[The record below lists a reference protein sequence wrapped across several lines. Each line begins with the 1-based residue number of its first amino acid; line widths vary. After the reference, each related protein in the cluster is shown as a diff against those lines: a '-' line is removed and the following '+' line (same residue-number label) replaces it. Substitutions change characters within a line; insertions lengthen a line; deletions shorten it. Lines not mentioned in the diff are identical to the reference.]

1 MTGRARWHQ
10 GCVEADEAM
19 TNLRVA
25 TKVAIFGQVEIESTP
40 GQGTVFK
47 LQLPLTLAISDGM
60 VARVGELR
68 YVFPTGAVA
77 MTMRADQ
84 LYSIADDGRLVAF
97 RGRTI
102 PVYRLSDLSSR
113 LSGQP
118 PSSVVVVLNDGEG
131 HAAVLVDEIL
141 GKQQVVTQSLGE
153 AIPAIG
159 WIAGSAE
166 LGDGHIGLIVEPTN
180 LIARFRATAPRD
192 VPGQA

>member
-1 MTGRARWHQ
+1 
-10 GCVEADEAM
+10 M
-19 TNLRVA
+19 TNLRLA

-60 VARVGELR
+60 IARVGELR

-113 LSGQP
+113 REGQP
-118 PSSVVVVLNDGEG
+118 PSNIVVVLNDGDG

-141 GKQQVVTQSLGE
+141 GKQHVVTQSLGE

-166 LGDGHIGLIVEPTN
+166 LADGHIGLIVEPAN
-180 LIARFRATAPRD
+180 LLARFRSATPRD
-192 VPGQA
+192 VACRA